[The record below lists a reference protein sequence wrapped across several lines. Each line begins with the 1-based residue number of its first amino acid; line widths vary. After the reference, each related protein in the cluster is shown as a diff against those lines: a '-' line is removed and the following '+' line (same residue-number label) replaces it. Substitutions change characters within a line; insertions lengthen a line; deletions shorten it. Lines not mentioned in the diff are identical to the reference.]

1 VANTAIKKRQSWQKF
16 AAFAALSLSIV
27 VNMVTI

>member
-1 VANTAIKKRQSWQKF
+1 VAKVMLKKRLVWQKF

-27 VNMVTI
+27 ADVVTI